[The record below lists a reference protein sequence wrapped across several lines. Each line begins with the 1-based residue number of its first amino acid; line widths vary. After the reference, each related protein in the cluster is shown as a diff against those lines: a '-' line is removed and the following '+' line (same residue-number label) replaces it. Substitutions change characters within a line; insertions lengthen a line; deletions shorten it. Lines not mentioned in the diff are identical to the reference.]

1 MTEGV
6 FDDIKGISP
15 EEFRRVV
22 DGLNTKRPFDT
33 THRGAS
39 PAVLEAKARLEA
51 ERERVE
57 AARKLQAP
65 QMSDDEYDAQITELQ
80 ILREEARRYREA
92 EAVAQ
97 AFHETYERL
106 APNREHSAVPWSEVP
121 DDNKQL
127 MIATVRSLLAGRS
140 PVICLPSGNQ
150 LR

>member
-39 PAVLEAKARLEA
+39 PAVLEAKLRLEA
-51 ERERVE
+51 ERERAE

-65 QMSDDEYDAQITELQ
+65 RMSDIEYDAQITELQ
-80 ILREEARRYREA
+80 ILKEEARRYREA

-106 APNREHSAVPWSEVP
+106 APDFGYKTREQSAVPWSEVP
-121 DDNKQL
+121 DDNKRL
-127 MIATVRSLLAGRS
+127 MIATARCLLSSR
-140 PVICLPSGNQ
+140 VIVVP
-150 LR
+150 